1 MTLMKPKDRVNK
13 ATVLLVD
20 DSLTFRSTLGDRLR
34 REGHAVHLADSG
46 EQALEALGQV
56 PDIIIVDLVMPGID
70 GIETCRRIWATAGCA
85 EVPILLLTARDDL
98 PARMRG
104 RVAGASEFLV
114 KLDDFEAV
122 VASVRDFVRRATTA
136 PGSGKRRDGR
146 VLARVVAASGLAQII
161 AEAAITR
168 ACARAGI
175 DAEAMTEADLGRALP
190 DIERA
195 IGMFLDPADRAARL
209 GAIAA
214 IVGQAPAPAGS
225 GR

>member
-1 MTLMKPKDRVNK
+1 MALTKAKDGASK
-13 ATVLLVD
+13 TTVLLID
-20 DSLTFRSTLGDRLR
+20 DSLTFRCTLGDRLR
-34 REGHAVHLADSG
+34 REGYVVLLADSG
-46 EQALEALGQV
+46 EQGLEMLDRV
-56 PDIIIVDLVMPGID
+56 PDIVIVDLVMPGID
-70 GIETCRRIWATAGCA
+70 GIETTRRIRASAGCA
-85 EVPILLLTARDDL
+85 DVPILLLTARDDL

-114 KLDDFEAV
+114 KFEDFESV
-122 VASVRDFVRRATTA
+122 VASVRDFVRRATAA
-136 PGSGKRRDGR
+136 PGSGKRGDGR
-146 VLARVVAASGLAQII
+146 VLARVVAASGLAHII

-175 DAEAMTEADLGRALP
+175 DAEMMTEADLGRALP

-195 IGMFLDPADRAARL
+195 IGMFLDPSDRAARL

-214 IVGQAPAPAGS
+214 IVGRSPTPAGS